1 MYEHG
6 KGYFMTETDTGVNG
20 TILVVDDE
28 EVIVGL
34 LKDILERE
42 GYQVHCGRSGR
53 EAVEIAMKVHP
64 DLIIMDIVM
73 PDLDGYGA
81 TELIKQ
87 NPTLQDVPVIFLTG
101 RSAEEDVG
109 QAFATGATAFIRKPF
124 KQRQIKNLVKLT
136 MMSATT

>member
-1 MYEHG
+1 
-6 KGYFMTETDTGVNG
+6 MTETDPGVNG

-28 EVIVGL
+28 EVIVDL
-34 LKDILERE
+34 LRDILERE
-42 GYQVHCGRSGR
+42 GYKVYCGRSGR
-53 EAVEIAMKVHP
+53 EAVEIAMKIHP

-87 NPTLQDVPVIFLTG
+87 NPSMQDVPVIFLTG
-101 RSAEEDVG
+101 RSAREDGG
-109 QAFATGATAFIRKPF
+109 QTFATGGTSFVRKPF
-124 KQRQIKNLVKLT
+124 KHRQIKDLVKLT